1 MNAPLH
7 AALRTET
14 AAPFRHR
21 ISELLRQVR
30 DALDLPAVEPV
41 RLEQADLDHDLGY
54 GRD

>member
-7 AALRTET
+7 VTLRPEI

-30 DALDLPAVEPV
+30 DVLDLPAMEPV
-41 RLEQADLDHDLGY
+41 RLEQADLDHDLAY